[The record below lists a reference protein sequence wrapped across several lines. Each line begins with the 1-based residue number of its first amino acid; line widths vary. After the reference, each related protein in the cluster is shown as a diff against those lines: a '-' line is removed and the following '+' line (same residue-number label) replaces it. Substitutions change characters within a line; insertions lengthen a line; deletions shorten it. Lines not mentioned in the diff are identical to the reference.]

1 VVFYYAYELTS
12 NATAGGK
19 AQATANALREV
30 RLERSLGIFVEQ
42 PLQAAMLHYPVVI
55 ELCNLYYTTVHF
67 VMPVVALLWLY
78 FKVPE
83 RYLPWRNALAWSTAI
98 AFVVFI
104 VFPVAPPRLL
114 PARFHF
120 VDTVVRYGGGSPIF
134 AILMK
139 NAGNPYAAMPSLHVA
154 WALWCAAALAP
165 AVRPKWLKALIWADP
180 VITTFVVFVTAN
192 HLIVDA
198 VAGVVVCVIG
208 ILLGRRAWFR
218 PLFDRFVAERLGAR
232 RRGDA
237 WDALASADRDRVA
250 EREPAGTSAF
260 TVMPALAG
268 APTTSASSPVSRPE
282 IREGPTSGP
291 ERSRE
296 SMSRESMDEATDG
309 GSSRSA
315 SGPRTG
321 AGSGW
326 AGPTVRPQP
335 PRPDGLPPTATTVGG
350 RGSGPAVGPAGA
362 GVNSGHRWIGTI
374 SSRSVGAG
382 RVSRVPPDPSTDGAR
397 ESSPTDETDERERQ

>member
-1 VVFYYAYELTS
+1 MVFYYAYELTS

-42 PLQAAMLHYPVVI
+42 PLQAAMLHYPIVI

-83 RYLPWRNALAWSTAI
+83 RYLPWRNALAWTTAI

-198 VAGVVVCVIG
+198 IAGVIVCGIG

-218 PLFDRFVAERLGAR
+218 PIFDRFVGERFGAR
-232 RRGDA
+232 RHGDA
-237 WDALASADRDRVA
+237 WDALASADRERVG
-250 EREPAGTSAF
+250 EPEPAASSAF
-260 TVMPALAG
+260 TVVPAVAGGLTSSLA
-268 APTTSASSPVSRPE
+268 SPAFESRPA
-282 IREGPTSGP
+282 EGPTPRDPQPRDATQGAGD
-291 ERSRE
+291 ERSFPSGTAFPTADAARDPE
-296 SMSRESMDEATDG
+296 WL
-309 GSSRSA
+309 GS
-315 SGPRTG
+315 
-321 AGSGW
+321 AG
-326 AGPTVRPQP
+326 RPQP
-335 PRPDGLPPTATTVGG
+335 PGVDGLRSAPA
-350 RGSGPAVGPAGA
+350 AVGAQRSMPRSGA
-362 GVNSGHRWIGTI
+362 IDTGADSGHRWIGTI
-374 SSRSVGAG
+374 SSRGVGAG
-382 RVSRVPPDPSTDGAR
+382 GVGRVPPEASTDGVR
-397 ESSPTDETDERERQ
+397 EGSQVDERDERERP